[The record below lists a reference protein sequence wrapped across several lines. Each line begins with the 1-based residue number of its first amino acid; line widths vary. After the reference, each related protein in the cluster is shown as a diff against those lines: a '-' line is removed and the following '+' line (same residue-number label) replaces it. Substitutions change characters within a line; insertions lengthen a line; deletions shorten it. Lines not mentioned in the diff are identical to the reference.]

1 MSAWIEMIQNDNA
14 NEDLKLA
21 LEKAKTPHNTVD
33 NVLRVHS
40 LRPSTMNAH
49 MALYKAVLH
58 NEKNTIPKWFQE
70 TLSSYVSIIN
80 KCEYSFENH
89 WQNAC
94 YLINNKKLT
103 LLNYS
108 EN

>member
-40 LRPSTMNAH
+40 LRPSTMNGH

-58 NEKNTIPKWFQE
+58 NEKIQFQ
-70 TLSSYVSIIN
+70 N
-80 KCEYSFENH
+80 GF
-89 WQNAC
+89 
-94 YLINNKKLT
+94 KKH
-103 LLNYS
+103 
-108 EN
+108 

>member
-33 NVLRVHS
+33 NVLRVYS
-40 LRPSTMNAH
+40 LRPSTMNGH

-58 NEKNTIPKWFQE
+58 NEKIQFQ
-70 TLSSYVSIIN
+70 N
-80 KCEYSFENH
+80 GF
-89 WQNAC
+89 
-94 YLINNKKLT
+94 KKH
-103 LLNYS
+103 
-108 EN
+108 

>member
-21 LEKAKTPHNTVD
+21 LEKAKTPHNTAY

-40 LRPSTMNAH
+40 LRPSTMNGH

-58 NEKNTIPKWFQE
+58 NEKIQFQ
-70 TLSSYVSIIN
+70 N
-80 KCEYSFENH
+80 GF
-89 WQNAC
+89 
-94 YLINNKKLT
+94 KKH
-103 LLNYS
+103 
-108 EN
+108 

>member
-40 LRPSTMNAH
+40 LRPSTMNGH
-49 MALYKAVLH
+49 MALY
-58 NEKNTIPKWFQE
+58 
-70 TLSSYVSIIN
+70 LS
-80 KCEYSFENH
+80 
-89 WQNAC
+89 
-94 YLINNKKLT
+94 LIHI
-103 LLNYS
+103 
-108 EN
+108 

>member
-1 MSAWIEMIQNDNA
+1 MSAWIEIIQNDNA

-40 LRPSTMNAH
+40 LRPSTMNGH

-58 NEKNTIPKWFQE
+58 NEKIQFQ
-70 TLSSYVSIIN
+70 N
-80 KCEYSFENH
+80 GF
-89 WQNAC
+89 
-94 YLINNKKLT
+94 KKH
-103 LLNYS
+103 
-108 EN
+108 

>member
-40 LRPSTMNAH
+40 LRLGTMNGH
-49 MALYKAVLH
+49 MVLYKAVLH
-58 NEKNTIPKWFQE
+58 NEKIQFQ
-70 TLSSYVSIIN
+70 N
-80 KCEYSFENH
+80 GF
-89 WQNAC
+89 
-94 YLINNKKLT
+94 KKH
-103 LLNYS
+103 
-108 EN
+108 